1 MSNIS
6 LKKPFKHFATSNL
19 FSSAKVSAN
28 ESNTAYIQN
37 GEVRNGTPDILWEHT
52 VFIHDIGQIWNR
64 GRYYNSQK
72 YLGKLSMIAKD
83 TSMMFDGITVVTL
96 VDKNVNAMK
105 PSYYDNYPGILPS
118 IVVAPSIVSDIDKVL
133 SLSDKGCDILSTG
146 NYTYNPSA
154 SKADNYDVILED
166 MTSTEQWLV
175 EHGLFSNCYKYPTGA
190 NVQAESEFIQKY
202 EEYGLR
208 ETNTAV
214 NGLYQDNMML
224 NGKVLST
231 NANVTA
237 ACQEIASDSG
247 NWLIYILDTQN
258 ITNIGDLIEAIQS
271 GVDNDKC
278 IYLQIQEAISMRASA
293 FNIGRGVSTLPFR
306 VYKNGTVDAKLSNE
320 SIANIPAATSSS
332 KGLMS
337 STDKVKLNGLP
348 NGDICARIVEVTN
361 YVTEGSVLPWAG
373 VYVAG
378 GKPIA
383 HQRVMQSG
391 PDSWDLVF
399 CLQHVDGYE
408 NIGFDYYTFT
418 SYSDGWHYMNTYN
431 SDNVPDWVLRLF
443 GENEADAQYSGM
455 MSSTDKVK
463 LDALP
468 TNAQLTQTLAGKE
481 NVMPLITA
489 TGTSLSPT
497 AGNYYRLN
505 NVGTLIITLPT
516 ITGSTR
522 LQAITFLL
530 ICGASARI
538 KFIPQ
543 GTETI
548 MYQEGF
554 MLDAGGTYEV
564 TALWNGSEWTLSR
577 SEYTL

>member
-96 VDKNVNAMK
+96 VDKNVNAMQ
-105 PSYYDNYPGILPS
+105 PSDYDNYPGILPS

-202 EEYGLR
+202 EEYGLQ
-208 ETNTAV
+208 EANTPI

-306 VYKNGTVDAKLSNE
+306 VYKDGTVDAKLSNG

-337 STDKVKLNGLP
+337 SADKTKLN
-348 NGDICARIVEVTN
+348 T
-361 YVTEGSVLPWAG
+361 
-373 VYVAG
+373 
-378 GKPIA
+378 
-383 HQRVMQSG
+383 
-391 PDSWDLVF
+391 
-399 CLQHVDGYE
+399 
-408 NIGFDYYTFT
+408 
-418 SYSDGWHYMNTYN
+418 
-431 SDNVPDWVLRLF
+431 
-443 GENEADAQYSGM
+443 
-455 MSSTDKVK
+455 
-463 LDALP
+463 LP

-481 NVMPLITA
+481 NVMPVITA
-489 TGTSLSPT
+489 TGTTLSPT
-497 AGNYYRLN
+497 VGNYYRLN
-505 NVGTLIITLPT
+505 NVGTLTITLPT

-538 KFIPQ
+538 KFLPQ